1 MNFLILCLV
10 TLLSPGEGV
19 GIKLSIP
26 LISLVEEHDATMQPH
41 FDRSVFQNLNF
52 PVFDEAENGQFPI
65 FRFLGKKK
73 LCCSNNHFH
82 KELYQFGFRERK

>member
-52 PVFDEAENGQFPI
+52 PVFDHTGNC
-65 FRFLGKKK
+65 K
-73 LCCSNNHFH
+73 FH
-82 KELYQFGFRERK
+82 ISRVLVKE